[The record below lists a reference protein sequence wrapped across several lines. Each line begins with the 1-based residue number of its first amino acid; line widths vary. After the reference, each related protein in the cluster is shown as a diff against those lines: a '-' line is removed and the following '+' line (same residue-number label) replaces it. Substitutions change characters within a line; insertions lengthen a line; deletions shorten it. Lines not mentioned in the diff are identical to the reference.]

1 MNDTSQIPRPL
12 ASGAS
17 AQPVGAPPPVYIG
30 ALLLSIASLTVIANA
45 AVAPSIPG
53 LRDAFKDTA
62 HVNTLA
68 ALVITLPSLGIVLTA
83 GLGGW
88 LCDRFGRRPVMLWA
102 LLLYGL
108 AGASSFVAQSLGQV
122 LVGRLLLGIGIGG
135 TMTATMAMIGDRYQG
150 LARAR
155 LFSIQP
161 AVMSG
166 SGLAMILIGG
176 FLGELGWR
184 YPFLVYAIAL
194 VLLPLAHVHLP
205 ESERARVQ
213 ATADKEPFSVRPF
226 MIVGVSAL
234 IAMITYYMLP
244 TRLPFL
250 LRDLGISA
258 PSVAGLIIGAGN
270 LTMIA
275 MALIYTRF
283 GTRFGPYTIY
293 AMIFATTGI
302 GYALIAMAPS
312 WPLVVAGAALSGA
325 GYGWLF
331 PVNNIIL
338 MERAS
343 EAVRGR
349 AAGFHTT
356 SIFLGQFLSP
366 VISGPIADHSGTAAA
381 FGWFAAASAA
391 VSAAFVLARLRLG
404 QKTGR

>member
-1 MNDTSQIPRPL
+1 MTDTSQITRP
-12 ASGAS
+12 APGAGAMPS
-17 AQPVGAPPPVYIG
+17 APMPPFYIG
-30 ALLLSIASLTVIANA
+30 ALLLAIASLTVIANA

-53 LRDAFKDTA
+53 LSDAFKTTP
-62 HVNTLA
+62 HVSTLA

-102 LLLYGL
+102 LLLYGI
-108 AGASSFVAQSLGQV
+108 AGASSFAAQSLGQV

-184 YPFLVYAIAL
+184 YPFLIYAVAL
-194 VLLPLAHVHLP
+194 ALLPLAYVHLP
-205 ESERARVQ
+205 EIERPQVQ
-213 ATADKEPFSVRPF
+213 ASASKAPFSVRPF
-226 MIVGVSAL
+226 MIVGVSAFL
-234 IAMITYYMLP
+234 AMVTYYMLP

-250 LRDLGISA
+250 LRDLGVSA
-258 PSVAGLIIGAGN
+258 PSAAGIVIGAGN
-270 LTMIA
+270 LTMIGMSLA
-275 MALIYTRF
+275 YTRF

-293 AMIFATTGI
+293 AMIFAATGI
-302 GYALIAMAPS
+302 GYALIALAPS
-312 WPLVVAGAALSGA
+312 WPLVVLGAALSGA

-366 VISGPIADHSGTAAA
+366 VISGPIADHSSTAAA
-381 FGWFAAASAA
+381 FGWFAAASAVVAA
-391 VSAAFVLARLRLG
+391 VFLG
-404 QKTGR
+404 LKLQRGR

>member
-1 MNDTSQIPRPL
+1 MNDTSQKTSQP
-12 ASGAS
+12 GGVF
-17 AQPVGAPPPVYIG
+17 AQPGSAPPAYIG
-30 ALLLSIASLTVIANA
+30 ALLLAIASLTVIANA

-53 LRDAFKDTA
+53 LRDAFKNTP

-88 LCDRFGRRPVMLWA
+88 LCDKFGRRPVMLWA
-102 LLLYGL
+102 LVLYGI
-108 AGASSFVAQSLGQV
+108 AGASSFVAQSLSEV
-122 LVGRLLLGIGIGG
+122 LIGRMLLGIGIGG
-135 TMTATMAMIGDRYQG
+135 TMTSTVAMIGDRYHG
-150 LARAR
+150 MARAK

-161 AVMSG
+161 AAMSG

-176 FLGELGWR
+176 LLGELGWR
-184 YPFLVYAIAL
+184 YPFLVYAVAL
-194 VLLPLAHVHLP
+194 ALFPLAYLYLP
-205 ESERARVQ
+205 ETERPQVR
-213 ATADKEPFSVRPF
+213 ATASKAPFSIRPF

-234 IAMITYYMLP
+234 LAMVTYYMLP

-250 LRDLGISA
+250 LRDLNVNA
-258 PSVAGLIIGAGN
+258 PTAAGLVIGAGN

-275 MALIYTRF
+275 MALLYTRF
-283 GTRFGPYTIY
+283 GTRFSPYAIY
-293 AMIFATTGI
+293 AIIFATTGI
-302 GYALIAMAPS
+302 GFALIAVASS
-312 WPLVVAGAALSGA
+312 WPMAVAGAAISGA

-343 EAVRGR
+343 EAERGR

-366 VISGPIADHSGTAAA
+366 VISGPIADYSSTAGA
-381 FGWFAAASAA
+381 FGWFAAASLA
-391 VSAAFVLARLRLG
+391 VAVVFIALRVRA
-404 QKTGR
+404 GR

>member
-1 MNDTSQIPRPL
+1 MNDINQTLKSQSGGTS
-12 ASGAS
+12 S
-17 AQPVGAPPPVYIG
+17 QPAPPVFIG
-30 ALLLSIASLTVIANA
+30 ALLLAIASLTVIANA

-53 LRDAFKDTA
+53 LSDAFKTTP

-88 LCDRFGRRPVMLWA
+88 LCDRFGRRPVMLGA

-108 AGASSFVAQSLGQV
+108 AGASGAFAQSLGQV

-135 TMTATMAMIGDRYQG
+135 TMTSTMAMIGDRYQG

-166 SGLAMILIGG
+166 SGLAMVLIGG

-194 VLLPLAHVHLP
+194 ALLPIAYIHLP
-205 ESERARVQ
+205 ETERPAAQVS
-213 ATADKEPFSVRPF
+213 ASKAPFSVGPF

-234 IAMITYYMLP
+234 LAMITYYMLP

-250 LRDLGISA
+250 LRDLGVNA
-258 PSVAGLIIGAGN
+258 PSAAGLIIGAGN
-270 LTMIA
+270 VAMIA
-275 MALIYTRF
+275 MALLYPRF
-283 GTRFGPYTIY
+283 GTGFRPYTIY
-293 AMIFATTGI
+293 AMIFATTALGF
-302 GYALIAMAPS
+302 GLIAAATS
-312 WPLVVAGAALSGA
+312 WPLVVLGSAIAGA

-356 SIFLGQFLSP
+356 TIFLGQFLSP
-366 VISGPIADHSGTAAA
+366 LISGPIASQSSTAGA
-381 FGWFAAASAA
+381 FGWFAAASIGIATAFAILKMRAA
-391 VSAAFVLARLRLG
+391 R
-404 QKTGR
+404 

>member
-1 MNDTSQIPRPL
+1 MNDTNQTSNIRPGGAFSQPG
-12 ASGAS
+12 S
-17 AQPVGAPPPVYIG
+17 APPAYIG
-30 ALLLSIASLTVIANA
+30 ALLLAIASLTVIANA

-102 LLLYGL
+102 LVLYGV
-108 AGASSFVAQSLGQV
+108 AGASSFIAQSLGDV
-122 LVGRLLLGIGIGG
+122 LIGRMLLGIGIGG
-135 TMTATMAMIGDRYQG
+135 TMTSTIAMIGDRYQG
-150 LARAR
+150 MARAK

-161 AVMSG
+161 AAMSG

-176 FLGELGWR
+176 LLGELGWR
-184 YPFLVYAIAL
+184 YPFLIYAIAL
-194 VLLPLAHVHLP
+194 ALLPLAYVYLP
-205 ESERARVQ
+205 ETERPQVQ
-213 ATADKEPFSVRPF
+213 ATASKAPFSIRPF
-226 MIVGVSAL
+226 MIVGISAL
-234 IAMITYYMLP
+234 LAMVMYYMLP

-250 LRDLGISA
+250 LRDLNVNA
-258 PSVAGLIIGAGN
+258 PTAAGLIIGAGN
-270 LTMIA
+270 LTMIV
-275 MALIYTRF
+275 MALFYTRF

-293 AMIFATTGI
+293 AMIFAATGI
-302 GYALIAMAPS
+302 GFSLIAFAPS
-312 WPLVVAGAALSGA
+312 WPLVVAGAAIAGA

-343 EAVRGR
+343 EAERGR

-366 VISGPIADHSGTAAA
+366 VISGPIADHSSNAGA
-381 FGWFAAASAA
+381 FGWFAAGSLVVAA
-391 VSAAFVLARLRLG
+391 VFTGLKLRD
-404 QKTGR
+404 GR